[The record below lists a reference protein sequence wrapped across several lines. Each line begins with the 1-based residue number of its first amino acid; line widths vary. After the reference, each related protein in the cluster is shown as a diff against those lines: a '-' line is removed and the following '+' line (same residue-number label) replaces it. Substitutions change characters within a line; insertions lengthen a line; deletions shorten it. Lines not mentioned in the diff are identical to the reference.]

1 MIVEQTNAILDKNL
15 PLISNLANVASILYR
30 YKNVSW
36 AGFYLVGTEYMYLGP
51 FQGEIACMKI
61 KYGTGIV
68 GRAYKEKKAIIIDD
82 VHKEKD
88 HIACDSKT
96 NSEMVVPIFKDNE
109 VIALIDLDS
118 YEYNNFDEEDKI
130 KVSQIASILE
140 KLF

>member
-1 MIVEQTNAILDKNL
+1 MIVEQTNAILDKDL
-15 PLISNLANVASILYR
+15 PLISNLANVAAILYR

-36 AGFYLVGTEYMYLGP
+36 AGFYLVGNEYMYLGP

-68 GRAYKEKKAIIIDD
+68 GRSYKEKKAIIIDN
-82 VHKEKD
+82 VHKEAD

-96 NSEMVVPIFKDNE
+96 NSEMVVPIFKGEE

-118 YEYNNFDEEDKI
+118 HEYNNFDEDDKI
-130 KVSQIASILE
+130 KVSKIASLLE
-140 KLF
+140 KFF